1 MDNTSKNKEKRKL
14 FYSVKELA
22 ELLMVS
28 KSSIYT
34 RIESQEFPCKRIGR
48 RVLIPASF
56 VEAYINA
63 A

>member
-1 MDNTSKNKEKRKL
+1 MENTSKTAKQPKI

-28 KSSIYT
+28 KSCIYCK
-34 RIESQEFPCKRIGR
+34 IEAKEFPCKRVGR